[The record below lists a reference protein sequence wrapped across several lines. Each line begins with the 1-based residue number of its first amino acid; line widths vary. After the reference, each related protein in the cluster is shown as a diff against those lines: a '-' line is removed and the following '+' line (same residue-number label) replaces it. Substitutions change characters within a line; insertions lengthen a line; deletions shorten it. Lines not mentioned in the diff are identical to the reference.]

1 MIFLVHQCDAKVCKE
16 NLVIDGS
23 FDDNMEH
30 CMAKESG
37 YIEYDSHPGQIRM
50 GCNKERQNLAGKFVK
65 NISEIARN

>member
-1 MIFLVHQCDAKVCKE
+1 MCDVKVWKE
-16 NLVIDGS
+16 NLVFDGS
-23 FDDNMEH
+23 FDNNTEY

-50 GCNKERQNLAGKFVK
+50 GCIKERQNLAGKFVK